1 MESTDNGV
9 WVIEYR
15 TDKLRFATE
24 RTDRDL
30 VSITPHMLDAMLVL
44 VNRPASDSTR
54 ELVNRYWPIS
64 DGF

>member
-1 MESTDNGV
+1 MESTDNGF
-9 WVIEYR
+9 WLIEYR

-30 VSITPHMLDAMLVL
+30 VAIAPNILDELLLLVK
-44 VNRPASDSTR
+44 RAASDSTR